1 MGTAAPLRAPA
12 VNSTSAGFELR
23 GETTPLRELVAGLRE
38 SRNLIVILAR
48 KDFYVRYRRA
58 TFGLLWAV
66 ALPLFQSAVLAFVFS
81 RVAKGLVPAGVNYTA
96 FIFAGMVGWSFF
108 SSAFPAASTS
118 IVDGAGLSS
127 KIYFPRVIL
136 PIVSVLSAAY
146 GFAISVVV
154 MIGVSAIAGAHFG
167 LSLVLVI
174 PAIALA
180 IVLTASLGI
189 AAAALHVYF
198 RDVRYIV
205 SAVLVPMI
213 YITPVFYP
221 LRKAPGLLRTVVKV
235 NPLTGV
241 VELFRAA
248 TVGADPG
255 WVGAVLVTLAW
266 SAVALT
272 IGLALHRRFNRVFA
286 DLL

>member
-1 MGTAAPLRAPA
+1 MVSVAPSRTSA
-12 VNSTSAGFELR
+12 VNRTSSGFELR
-23 GETTPLRELVAGLRE
+23 GETTPFRELLAGVWD
-38 SRNLIVILAR
+38 SGPLIVILAR

-81 RVAKGLVPAGVNYTA
+81 RVAKGLVPSGVNYTA

-108 SSAFPAASTS
+108 SSAFPSAATS

-127 KIYFPRVIL
+127 KIYFPRIIL
-136 PIVSVLSAAY
+136 PVVSVLSAAY

-154 MIGVSAIAGAHFG
+154 MIAVSAVAGADFG
-167 LSLVLVI
+167 LSLVLIV

-180 IVLTASLGI
+180 VVLTTSLGV

-255 WVGAVLVTLAW
+255 WVGTVLVTLAW

-272 IGLALHRRFNRVFA
+272 VGLALHRRFNRVFA